1 MLSKTNPGRELP
13 GFIKNQ
19 KFYLS
24 LFINIGLFTEKMPE
38 PELG

>member
-1 MLSKTNPGRELP
+1 MVSKTNPGKELP
-13 GFIKNQ
+13 GFIKKQ

-24 LFINIGLFTEKMPE
+24 LFINIRLFPKKMSE